1 MVNVLLW
8 RGCAVRH
15 LAARFGAPALAFLL
29 FQNADG
35 DAIRGNHLSEPGGI
49 VFGPSVQRNK
59 QNLALET
66 YPPMQVASVITE
78 FDRVADG
85 ARLEAHPTFGARAN
99 HDRTLGINQQN
110 SPVEKFFIARQG
122 NRKLLAPAR
131 HSQQSAPRQIGNWD
145 IDEVDR
151 SVMLEAMNL
160 LRVSGLHTAAQ
171 DMIDAQ
177 HRAWP
182 FPRRAIALSR
192 VRAGFAPARKLALS

>member
-35 DAIRGNHLSEPGGI
+35 DAMRGNHFSEPGGI

-59 QNLALET
+59 QKKKTLPREPP
-66 YPPMQVASVITE
+66 PPMQVASEITE

-99 HDRTLGINQQN
+99 HDR
-110 SPVEKFFIARQG
+110 
-122 NRKLLAPAR
+122 
-131 HSQQSAPRQIGNWD
+131 
-145 IDEVDR
+145 
-151 SVMLEAMNL
+151 
-160 LRVSGLHTAAQ
+160 
-171 DMIDAQ
+171 
-177 HRAWP
+177 
-182 FPRRAIALSR
+182 
-192 VRAGFAPARKLALS
+192 